1 VLFNSLH
8 FIIFLP
14 IVVFIFFSLKKVKSR
29 QILLLIAS
37 WYFYSVWKPEYIVLL
52 LASTLV
58 DYFVALKIQKTSE
71 EKKRKILLW
80 LSIFVNLG
88 ILFSFKY
95 FYFFDK
101 NLSRFLAHY
110 HFLGH
115 GQGNSFTQLL
125 LPVGISFYTFQTM
138 SYTIDVFKKR
148 ILPEKNFVKFA
159 LFVSFFPQLVAGP
172 IERAGHLLPQF
183 NKLTTIDYKRITAG
197 LKLIFWGFFQKI
209 VIADSLSLIVNT
221 VYNNPGS
228 YHGADI
234 WVATFFFAFQIY
246 CDFSGYTDI
255 ARGTAKIL
263 GYHLRINFK
272 LPYFAKSFADF
283 WHRWHISLSTWFR
296 DYVYIPLGGSKTN
309 SKLRFT
315 FNIMFVFILSG
326 FWHGAGWTFIIWG
339 TLHGLYYL
347 AERFFPFKILKDT
360 NTFNKILKISFVFI
374 AVNFAWIFFRS
385 QSVKIALTLINESF
399 NFSGSTLNFNHLL
412 LAKSFFLV
420 GIIFIINLIERKKDI
435 ITFISEKP
443 VFMRWS
449 VYYAAGILL
458 LFLGN
463 FGIQEFIYFRF

>member
-29 QILLLIAS
+29 QIFLLIAS
-37 WYFYSVWKPEYIVLL
+37 WYFYSVWKPEYIILL
-52 LASTLV
+52 LASTCV
-58 DYFVALKIQKTSE
+58 DYFVSLKIQKTDN

-80 LSIFVNLG
+80 LSILVNLG

-101 NLSRFLAHY
+101 NLTRFLAHY
-110 HFLGH
+110 HFFNH
-115 GQGNSFTQLL
+115 GQGNLFTQLL

-148 ILPEKNFVKFA
+148 ILPEKKFVKFA

-172 IERAGHLLPQF
+172 IERVGHLLPQF
-183 NKLTTIDYKRITAG
+183 NKLTTFEYKRVTDG

-209 VIADSLSLIVNT
+209 VIADTVSLLVNE
-221 VYNNPGS
+221 VYNNPEK

-234 WVATFFFAFQIY
+234 WLATFFFAIQIY
-246 CDFSGYTDI
+246 CDFSAYTDI

-309 SKLRFT
+309 SKIRFV

-339 TLHGLYYL
+339 GLHGFYYL
-347 AERFFPFKILKDT
+347 SERFFPYTIPKNPNYFFKILK
-360 NTFNKILKISFVFI
+360 IIFVFT

-385 QSVKIALTLINESF
+385 QSVRIAVTLIQNSMHL
-399 NFSGSTLNFNHLL
+399 SLSRLNFNHLL
-412 LAKSFFLV
+412 LAKSFFLI
-420 GIIFIINLIERKKDI
+420 GIVFIVNLIERKKDI
-435 ITFISEKP
+435 VSFISEKP
-443 VFMRWS
+443 FFLRWS
-449 VYYAAGILL
+449 IYYATGIILI
-458 LFLGN
+458 FFGN
-463 FGIQEFIYFRF
+463 YGIQEFIYFRF

>member
-1 VLFNSLH
+1 MLFNSLH

-52 LASTLV
+52 FASTFV
-58 DYFVALKIQKTSE
+58 DYFVSLKIQKTSE

-80 LSIFVNLG
+80 VSIFVNLG

-101 NLSRFLAHY
+101 NLVRFLAHF
-110 HFLGH
+110 HFLDH
-115 GQGNSFTQLL
+115 GQGNKFTQLL

-138 SYTIDVFKKR
+138 SYTIDVYKKR

-183 NKLTTIDYKRITAG
+183 EKLTKIDYKRITDG
-197 LKLIFWGFFQKI
+197 LKLITWGFIQKI
-209 VIADSLSLIVNT
+209 VIADTLSILVNE
-221 VYNNPGS
+221 VYNHPGS

-234 WVATFFFAFQIY
+234 WLATFFFAVQIY

-309 SKLRFT
+309 TNLRFA
-315 FNIMFVFILSG
+315 FNIMFVFVLSG

-339 TLHGLYYL
+339 FLHGIYYL
-347 AERFFPFKILKDT
+347 AERFFPFKIFKNT
-360 NTFNKILKISFVFI
+360 NTSKKILKIIFVFI

-385 QSVKIALTLINESF
+385 QSVRIALTLIQNSF
-399 NFSGSTLNFNHLL
+399 YFKGNTLNFNHLL
-412 LAKSFFLV
+412 LAKNFFFI
-420 GIIFIINLIERKKDI
+420 GIVFIVNLIERKKDI
-435 ITFISEKP
+435 VSFISEKP
-443 VFMRWS
+443 VLLRWS
-449 VYYAAGILL
+449 IYYAAGILL
-458 LFLGN
+458 IFFGN
-463 FGIQEFIYFRF
+463 YGIQEFIYFRF